1 MNLESNINLENK
13 SEEVEVDTEKVD
25 TEKVDTGP
33 TAKIPSAEEFFEILE
48 ESGLPEYAEV
58 YGAVVKVCEKIKE
71 EGGRALLVGGNVR
84 DMEMGKIPKDFDLE
98 VYELEPLVV
107 EEVVSKASDVGKA
120 FGILKMS
127 LGNGIDIDVSLPR
140 TDSKIGEGRRGF
152 EVKTNPHISITDA
165 AKRRDFT
172 MNSRAADP
180 LSGEIF
186 DPLSSP
192 RCGNQVK
199 LAQNREK
206 YFFRLVL

>member
-1 MNLESNINLENK
+1 MN
-13 SEEVEVDTEKVD
+13 TEKLIDVQKNNESPNNAE
-25 TEKVDTGP
+25 TL
-33 TAKIPSAEEFFEILE
+33 ARIPSAGEYIKSLE
-48 ESGLPEYAEV
+48 QNGCPEQAEA
-58 YGAVVKVCEKIKE
+58 YGTVIKICEAVKNR
-71 EGGRALLVGGNVR
+71 GGRALLVGGSVR
-84 DMEMGKIPKDFDLE
+84 DMAMGKISKDFDLE
-98 VYELEPLVV
+98 IYG
-107 EEVVSKASDVGKA
+107 SDVGKA

-165 AKRRDFT
+165 AKRRNFT
-172 MNSRAADP
+172 MNSMAVDP